1 MTKVFV
7 YGSLREGLHNHP
19 LIADS
24 RKVGEYRL
32 ELPFTMYSL
41 GGYPALIDNEVTN
54 LITGE
59 VYEIDQPT
67 FMRLDRLEGYP
78 RYYDR
83 RLIDTPAGEAWVYFI
98 NDREYTTVV
107 ESGDWK
113 EFYNGRHQQG
123 ETALSA

>member
-7 YGSLREGLHNHP
+7 YGSLREGLGNHA
-19 LIADS
+19 LLENS
-24 RKVGEYRL
+24 VKLGEFRL
-32 ELPFTMYSL
+32 ELPYAMYSL
-41 GGYPALIDNEVTN
+41 GGYPALVVDEAVN

-67 FMRLDRLEGYP
+67 FERLDWLEGYP

-83 RLIDTPAGEAWVYFI
+83 TLIDTPLGQAWMYFI
-98 NDREYTTVV
+98 NENTYQIRV

-113 EFYNGRHQQG
+113 EFYNGKHQQG
-123 ETALSA
+123 